1 MLEHLRTPEAQ
12 RQMVDILNWLRVDEN
27 RILIRNNLEE
37 LPTGTQFFRL
47 TRAVDEE
54 AAQKILD
61 FRPTFFA
68 TTEEEANKYLGF
80 ANRIPTGRLLMM
92 RATTLKPIR
101 SASADQFAITSA
113 IYLGSGNGANR
124 LSSLSYLYP
133 PHDNLPEGLSDTITI
148 RIQRWIVPIVVS
160 RFLEHKFRAL
170 KRTGVDE
177 ININKPLYSMDIEF
191 DWLE

>member
-27 RILIRNNLEE
+27 RSLIRNNLEE
-37 LPTGTQFFRL
+37 LPIGTQFFRL

-54 AAQKILD
+54 GAREILD

-80 ANRIPTGRLLMM
+80 ANYNPTGRLLMM

-101 SASADQFAITSA
+101 AASADQPAITNA
-113 IYLGSGNGANR
+113 IYSGSGNGANR

-133 PHDNLPEGLSDTITI
+133 PHDNLPEGLSDNITI

-160 RFLEHKFRAL
+160 RFLERKFQAL
-170 KRTGVDE
+170 KRTGVNE
-177 ININKPLYSMDIEF
+177 ININKPLYSMNIEF
-191 DWLE
+191 EWLE